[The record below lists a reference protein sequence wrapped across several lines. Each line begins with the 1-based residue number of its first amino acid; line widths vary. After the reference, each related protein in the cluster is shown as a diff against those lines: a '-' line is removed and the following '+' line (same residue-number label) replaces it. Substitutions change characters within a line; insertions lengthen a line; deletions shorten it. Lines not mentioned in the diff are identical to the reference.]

1 MKRDLAIGDSTAAVA
16 TRYTLAFGVY
26 DRTIPLLTG
35 EVTVPGAD
43 VTYVPIAEPRE
54 IFDRM
59 AGGEE
64 FDLAEMSMS
73 EYICRYVAGECPFV
87 ALPVFPS
94 RVFRHSMIA
103 VDRRKIET
111 PADLAG
117 KRIGVALYTMTAAV
131 FIRGLLA
138 HDHGVD
144 FSNVTWVQGAINH
157 ARGHGNPAAMP
168 LLRPARI
175 EQNHTGRSLSDLL
188 DAGEIDAV
196 IGTSMPECMQTNAN
210 VVRLFPDFREREQD
224 YFRRTH
230 IFPIMHAI
238 VMRKAAYERDRSI
251 AQRFYTAFE
260 TAKALSWKRMNR
272 VGTLAYMLPWMID
285 DLDEIGRVFGGDPW
299 PYGVEPNLPTLD
311 ALIAY
316 LAEQDM
322 IAHTVPA
329 ADLFVPVT

>member
-1 MKRDLAIGDSTAAVA
+1 MSISAPPKL
-16 TRYTLAFGVY
+16 TLAFGVN
-26 DRTIPLLTG
+26 DRTVPLLTG
-35 EVTVPGAD
+35 EVTVPGAS

-94 RVFRHSMIA
+94 RIFRHSMIA
-103 VDRRKIET
+103 VNRTRIKT

-144 FSNVTWVQGAINH
+144 FADVTWVQGAINH
-157 ARGHGNPAAMP
+157 AMDHGNPTAMP
-168 LLRPARI
+168 LVRPARI
-175 EQNHTGRSLSDLL
+175 EHNHTGRSLSDLI

-196 IGTSMPECMQTNAN
+196 IGTSMPDCMKTNADI
-210 VVRLFPDFREREQD
+210 VRLFPDFREREQD
-224 YFRRTH
+224 YFRRTR
-230 IFPIMHAI
+230 IFPIMHTL
-238 VMRKAAYERDRSI
+238 VMRKDVYERDPSLG
-251 AQRFYTAFE
+251 QRFYTAFDV
-260 TAKALSWKRMNR
+260 AKSISRRRMNR

-285 DLDEIGRVFGGDPW
+285 DIDEIGRVFGGDPW
-299 PYGVEPNLPTLD
+299 PYGVEPNRPTLD
-311 ALIAY
+311 ALVTY

-322 IAHTVPA
+322 IAHTVPV
-329 ADLFVPVT
+329 DELFVPIS